1 MLLRRKGSV
10 FLKTALVTAAI
21 TGCRRRGGTH
31 PAEKYRR
38 LRARRGTMR
47 AAVAIAHKILV
58 SIWHM
63 LSNGTFHQDPGPGFP
78 DKMDRERTSKHLVR
92 RLVNKGFEVQLRE
105 KAA

>member
-1 MLLRRKGSV
+1 MRRRTRFRHSEP
-10 FLKTALVTAAI
+10 VTAERPKCPVVGLPPLQSLVRAASA
-21 TGCRRRGGTH
+21 RG
-31 PAEKYRR
+31 A
-38 LRARRGTMR
+38 MR

-63 LSNGTFHQDPGPGFP
+63 LSNGTFHQDPGPGFL
-78 DKMDRERTSKHLVR
+78 DKMDRERTSKPLVR